1 MIVEVLPGADDGVYG
16 FFQVPEDGFPQ
27 GLTVI
32 GIGDYPAITIRAV
45 ISDAVVWVRP
55 NNVVTLQNLTL
66 EQTSIE
72 RVVENNGDLTLNNV
86 VVTGGT
92 YGDDGGGIYNN
103 GVLTLE
109 AGSQVT
115 GNTAGVFSLG
125 SIDQENETTSG
136 TTVSAA
142 SLLQGFTPEY
152 DSLKRVE
159 LEFRADGGY
168 AGSTQTVRIYP
179 VVDGEPDLLSPLG
192 EVQRVVSSSE
202 IAGGGSAFI
211 PFDFSP
217 PLSLIPYE
225 QYAIEWGGGSVSW
238 YFSNTAYPPADP
250 YDGGI
255 TWNNSGGSLTPFP
268 ERDFH
273 FRTYWAAI
281 DESGNGGGI
290 FNDGGEVTIRNSTV
304 TGNVAAGGEFGEDGR
319 GGGVHNTSDG
329 ELTVD
334 ASTISDNTAFQFS
347 FTETGFPNSY
357 GGGIY
362 NNVGIADVI
371 NNTIVTGNSAN
382 NGGGIY
388 NLYGTLNVSDSSVTL
403 NSAWNTGGGL
413 VEAAPTTTN
422 LDNVTL
428 SDNSAYEG
436 GGLYVD
442 YGTLNATLTT
452 VSGNTAEYGGGIYS
466 EWGTVTFADGTVNGN
481 TARSGG
487 GIYNDFGTVGLADS
501 TIGPDNLATN
511 GGGGGLY
518 SNGGSLEL
526 SNTGVDGNDAYGDGG
541 GVYLSGG
548 WPSYDGTMTMLGG
561 SVSNNEAFEYEC
573 EGPCPALGGGLANY
587 FGFAQLTQVAV
598 TGNTVNGYGG
608 GVSNGYNATTV
619 ISESDVSGN
628 TVFTADSYDPG
639 GSGGG
644 VFSYGTLT
652 VDSTTISGNLA
663 DFNGGGIAACDS
675 DAVAIFNTTVS
686 GNTAP
691 TGGGISIHGCF
702 YDYLPPESS
711 DTRLNN
717 VTVPTTPRLIRP
729 AASRT
734 FRPPL
739 RFPTRSLLETRL
751 TTMASSPMT
760 A

>member
-1 MIVEVLPGADDGVYG
+1 MTGSGVARGRGSRIGMALFLALLTVFSVLIPIPFGQSVARGQTVATFTVDSADCEEGNFCTVSEAITEALGSSDPVIVEVLPGADDGVYG

-32 GIGDYPAITIRAV
+32 GIGDDPALTIRAV

-55 NNVVTLQNLTL
+55 NNVVTLENLTL

-72 RVVENNGDLTLNNV
+72 RVIENNGDLTLNDV

-103 GVLTLE
+103 GVLTLQ

-136 TTVSAA
+136 TTGSAA

-159 LEFRADGGY
+159 LEFRAQGGY

-211 PFDFSP
+211 PFDFFP
-217 PLSLIPYE
+217 PVSLIPSE

-255 TWNNSGGSLTPFP
+255 SWSNGGGGLSATPD
-268 ERDFH
+268 RDFH
-273 FRTYWAAI
+273 FRTYRAAI

-304 TGNVAAGGEFGEDGR
+304 KGNAAAGGEFGEDGR

-362 NNVGIADVI
+362 NNVGIADI
-371 NNTIVTGNSAN
+371 TNNTIVTGNSAN

-413 VEAAPTTTN
+413 VEAAPQ
-422 LDNVTL
+422 
-428 SDNSAYEG
+428 
-436 GGLYVD
+436 
-442 YGTLNATLTT
+442 
-452 VSGNTAEYGGGIYS
+452 
-466 EWGTVTFADGTVNGN
+466 
-481 TARSGG
+481 R
-487 GIYNDFGTVGLADS
+487 
-501 TIGPDNLATN
+501 
-511 GGGGGLY
+511 
-518 SNGGSLEL
+518 
-526 SNTGVDGNDAYGDGG
+526 
-541 GVYLSGG
+541 
-548 WPSYDGTMTMLGG
+548 
-561 SVSNNEAFEYEC
+561 
-573 EGPCPALGGGLANY
+573 
-587 FGFAQLTQVAV
+587 
-598 TGNTVNGYGG
+598 
-608 GVSNGYNATTV
+608 
-619 ISESDVSGN
+619 
-628 TVFTADSYDPG
+628 
-639 GSGGG
+639 
-644 VFSYGTLT
+644 
-652 VDSTTISGNLA
+652 
-663 DFNGGGIAACDS
+663 
-675 DAVAIFNTTVS
+675 
-686 GNTAP
+686 
-691 TGGGISIHGCF
+691 
-702 YDYLPPESS
+702 
-711 DTRLNN
+711 
-717 VTVPTTPRLIRP
+717 
-729 AASRT
+729 RT
-734 FRPPL
+734 
-739 RFPTRSLLETRL
+739 
-751 TTMASSPMT
+751 
-760 A
+760 

>member
-1 MIVEVLPGADDGVYG
+1 MALFLALLTVFSVLSPIPFGQSVARAVTFTVDSGDCGVGNFCTVSEAITEALGSIDPVIVEVLPGADDGVYG

-304 TGNVAAGGEFGEDGR
+304 TGNAAAGGEFGRTAAAVGFTTR
-319 GGGVHNTSDG
+319 
-329 ELTVD
+329 LTV
-334 ASTISDNTAFQFS
+334 
-347 FTETGFPNSY
+347 
-357 GGGIY
+357 
-362 NNVGIADVI
+362 
-371 NNTIVTGNSAN
+371 
-382 NGGGIY
+382 
-388 NLYGTLNVSDSSVTL
+388 SSP
-403 NSAWNTGGGL
+403 SMPAQS
-413 VEAAPTTTN
+413 PTT
-422 LDNVTL
+422 LP
-428 SDNSAYEG
+428 SNSRSQRPG
-436 GGLYVD
+436 SR
-442 YGTLNATLTT
+442 TH
-452 VSGNTAEYGGGIYS
+452 TAE
-466 EWGTVTFADGTVNGN
+466 
-481 TARSGG
+481 
-487 GIYNDFGTVGLADS
+487 
-501 TIGPDNLATN
+501 
-511 GGGGGLY
+511 
-518 SNGGSLEL
+518 
-526 SNTGVDGNDAYGDGG
+526 
-541 GVYLSGG
+541 
-548 WPSYDGTMTMLGG
+548 
-561 SVSNNEAFEYEC
+561 VSI
-573 EGPCPALGGGLANY
+573 
-587 FGFAQLTQVAV
+587 
-598 TGNTVNGYGG
+598 
-608 GVSNGYNATTV
+608 TT
-619 ISESDVSGN
+619 
-628 TVFTADSYDPG
+628 
-639 GSGGG
+639 
-644 VFSYGTLT
+644 L
-652 VDSTTISGNLA
+652 
-663 DFNGGGIAACDS
+663 
-675 DAVAIFNTTVS
+675 
-686 GNTAP
+686 
-691 TGGGISIHGCF
+691 
-702 YDYLPPESS
+702 
-711 DTRLNN
+711 
-717 VTVPTTPRLIRP
+717 
-729 AASRT
+729 ASRT
-734 FRPPL
+734 
-739 RFPTRSLLETRL
+739 SS
-751 TTMASSPMT
+751 TTPSSPATRPTT
-760 A
+760 AAGSTTSTERSTSATAVSR